1 MVRLGILDTSESI
14 PTTRS
19 NRASPAR
26 IESENMD
33 DSDSLRKEL
42 QAMRDRM
49 TQLCEASL
57 RINESLDLETVF
69 RGSWIPPVR

>member
-1 MVRLGILDTSESI
+1 MVRLGILDTSGSI

-42 QAMRDRM
+42 QAMRDRL

-57 RINESLDLETVF
+57 RINESLDLETVLQ
-69 RGSWIPPVR
+69 GSWIPPVR